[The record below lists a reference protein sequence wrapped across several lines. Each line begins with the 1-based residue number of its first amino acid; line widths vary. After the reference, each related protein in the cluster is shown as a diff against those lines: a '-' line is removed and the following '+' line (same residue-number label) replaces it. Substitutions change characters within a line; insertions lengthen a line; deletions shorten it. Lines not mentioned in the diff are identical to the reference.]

1 MPEKMLELVDYHF
14 YYGQIHAI
22 KGISLHVDK
31 GEIVS
36 LIGGNGAGKTTTLRS
51 ISGLLGKGGSGEIRF
66 MGQNIEKMKSHQIS
80 KLGIAQCLEGRHV
93 FAQLSVAE
101 NLMMGA
107 FLRPAAKESQ
117 RDLEYVYSLF
127 PRLKEREKQLVGT
140 MSGGE
145 RQMVAIARGL
155 MINPKLVMLDEP
167 SMGLSPQNTL
177 VVFDAL
183 QKLKDEGTTILIVE
197 QNVNTTL
204 QFVDRAYIMD
214 QGRIVLSGKS
224 EELRQDESIQKMYLG
239 VS

>member
-1 MPEKMLELVDYHF
+1 MLKLDNISAA
-14 YYGQIHAI
+14 YGYLQVVWDV
-22 KGISLHVDK
+22 SLEVKK
-31 GEIVS
+31 GEAVS
-36 LIGGNGAGKTTTLRS
+36 ILGLNGAGKTTVLKVIAGIREPKQGKVFFDNEDITGVSTDKLAS
-51 ISGLLGKGGSGEIRF
+51 KGLAFIPEERNLF
-66 MGQNIEKMKSHQIS
+66 NAMT
-80 KLGIAQCLEGRHV
+80 V
-93 FAQLSVAE
+93 YE
-101 NLMMGA
+101 NLVMGGYT
-107 FLRPAAKESQ
+107 KDKGDVSKN
-117 RDLEYVYSLF
+117 LEYVYGLF

-155 MINPKLVMLDEP
+155 MSNPKLVMLDEP

-183 QKLKDEGTTILIVE
+183 KKLREEGTTILIVE

-224 EELRQDESIQKMYLG
+224 EDLRGDDSIQKMYLG
-239 VS
+239 MD

>member
-1 MPEKMLELVDYHF
+1 MLKLDHVSAA
-14 YYGQIHAI
+14 YGYLQVVWDV
-22 KGISLHVDK
+22 SLEIDK
-31 GEIVS
+31 GEAVS
-36 LIGGNGAGKTTTLRS
+36 ILGLNGAGKTTVLKV
-51 ISGLLGKGGSGEIRF
+51 IAGIKEAKSGKVYFDGEDITGVSTDRLANKGLAFIPEERNLFSA
-66 MGQNIEKMKSHQIS
+66 MT
-80 KLGIAQCLEGRHV
+80 V
-93 FAQLSVAE
+93 YE
-101 NLMMGA
+101 NLVMGGYTQS
-107 FLRPAAKESQ
+107 KEHVKAN
-117 RDLEYVYSLF
+117 LEYVYQLF